1 MLRAVYHI
9 LRGTDT
15 VYHDLGPND
24 FDERDRQAVIRRA
37 MRRLETLGY
46 RVTLEPLV
54 PEAASYPHPPFL
66 QGVGGDGRRL
76 TPAWR
81 PPRVAV
87 P

>member
-1 MLRAVYHI
+1 VYHI

-15 VYHDLGPND
+15 VYHDLGPNY

-54 PEAASYPHPPFL
+54 PEAS
-66 QGVGGDGRRL
+66 
-76 TPAWR
+76 
-81 PPRVAV
+81 
-87 P
+87 